1 MYAPTPLKQEG
12 TLRCLRRHRLSA
24 LGRSARSCV
33 RDLRN
38 RVCDRC
44 SGEVRLTHLTCTPSP
59 LVEPLFVARWYPAP
73 RRVTSRRR
81 PIPTWGVFFLPPLY
95 RSNNRHRS
103 RFASRQAVVLTL
115 PVPAFDLL
123 AHPVGCSLAPIPRR
137 RWAKTDSGANLWG
150 LPMFESLA
158 YVVLA
163 LSLVTLVYSLS
174 G

>member
-44 SGEVRLTHLTCTPSP
+44 SGEVRLTHLTCAPSP

-115 PVPAFDLL
+115 LVPAFDLL
-123 AHPVGCSLAPIPRR
+123 AHPCGMQLGSNSQAALGKN
-137 RWAKTDSGANLWG
+137 RWRGKPWG

-163 LSLVTLVYSLS
+163 LSLDTLVYSLS